1 MNSPCLLPPFRSEAF
16 AEDLDPPAPLR
27 PPARRM
33 PTGWLLALVPL
44 VRIVA
49 SGVATVVVRWA

>member
-27 PPARRM
+27 APARRM
-33 PTGWLLALVPL
+33 RAGWLLALVPL
-44 VRIVA
+44 VLILG
-49 SGVATVVVRWA
+49 SGVATVMVRWA

>member
-27 PPARRM
+27 APARRM
-33 PTGWLLALVPL
+33 RAGWLLALVPL
-44 VRIVA
+44 VLILA
-49 SGVATVVVRWA
+49 SGLATVVVRWA